1 MTAWTRRL
9 ALCVVLFA
17 GLAACARG
25 SDGVILDFFH
35 AIQRGDQDVAVALFS
50 PEIQKKFDVTELQA
64 AVQRWAHDMQ
74 AHHGLKDV
82 KIQGGVVTYNR
93 LALYDVTLIYGDG
106 TKKLLQTSTV
116 HDDGVWYIN
125 AAL

>member
-1 MTAWTRRL
+1 MTAWTRCL
-9 ALCVVLFA
+9 TFCVVLLV

-35 AIQRGDQDVAVALFS
+35 AIERGDQDAAIALFS
-50 PEIQKKFDVTELQA
+50 PEIQKKFDTSELRA

-74 AHHGLKDV
+74 AHRGLKDV
-82 KIQGGVVTYNR
+82 AVQGGVVTYNR
-93 LALYDVTLIYGDG
+93 LALYDVTLVYGDG
-106 TKKLLQTSTV
+106 TRKILQTSTV
-116 HDDGVWYIN
+116 HVEGVWYIN